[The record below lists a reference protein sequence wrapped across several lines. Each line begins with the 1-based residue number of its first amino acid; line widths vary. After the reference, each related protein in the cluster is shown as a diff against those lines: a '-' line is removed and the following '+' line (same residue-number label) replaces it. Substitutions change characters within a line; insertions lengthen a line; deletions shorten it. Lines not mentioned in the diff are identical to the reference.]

1 MGGHTMA
8 TLYELEDSLKLIQS
22 MIEDGADEVIFDE
35 ALANIKLDLSD
46 KLEGYAMVIKN
57 IESDVEGYK
66 AEEKRLSTRRKSM
79 ENKIIRMK
87 ENMQSAMIAANE
99 RKIQGEK
106 FTFTV
111 QKNPPSLNLVDES
124 IVPKEFLV
132 EAAPTIDKKAIM
144 ERLKNDEVVPG
155 AEIRQGESIRIR

>member
-1 MGGHTMA
+1 MA

-22 MIEDGADEVIFDE
+22 MIEDGADESIFDE
-35 ALANIKLDLSD
+35 ALANIKLDLAD

-57 IESDVEGYK
+57 IESDVEGCK

-79 ENKIIRMK
+79 ENKIKRMK
-87 ENMQSAMIAANE
+87 ENMQQAMIAANE
-99 RKIQGEK
+99 RKLQGEK

-132 EAAPTIDKKAIM
+132 EVAPTIDKKAIM
-144 ERLKNDEVVPG
+144 ERLENNEVVPG
-155 AEIRQGESIRIR
+155 AEIKQGESLRIR